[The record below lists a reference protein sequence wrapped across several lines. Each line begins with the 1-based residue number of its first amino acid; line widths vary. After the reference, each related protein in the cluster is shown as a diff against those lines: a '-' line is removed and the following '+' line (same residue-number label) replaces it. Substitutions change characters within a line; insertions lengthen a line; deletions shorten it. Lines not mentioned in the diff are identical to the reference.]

1 MDKILA
7 IIAMALVT
15 YGIRLGPFI
24 LFGGGKQTPEWVR
37 YIGGVLPPAVMGM
50 LIVYSLKHIEFLKI
64 SSSLPVLIAIAV
76 TTVLHLWKRNKLLS
90 ILSGTAVYMFLIQ
103 RLFS

>member
-1 MDKILA
+1 MDKIIA

-15 YGIRLGPFI
+15 YSIRLGPFV

-50 LIVYSLKHIEFLKI
+50 LIVYSLKHIEIFNI

-76 TTVLHLWKRNKLLS
+76 TSLLHLWKRNNLLS

-103 RLFS
+103 RLF

>member
-1 MDKILA
+1 MDKMIA

-37 YIGGVLPPAVMGM
+37 YIGKVLPPAVMGM
-50 LIVYSLKHIEFLKI
+50 LIVYSLKHIAFLKV

-76 TTVLHLWKRNKLLS
+76 TTVLHLWKRNNLLS

-103 RLFS
+103 RLF

>member
-15 YGIRLGPFI
+15 YDIRLGPFI

-76 TTVLHLWKRNKLLS
+76 TTVLHLWKRNNLLS

>member
-1 MDKILA
+1 MDKIIA

-15 YGIRLGPFI
+15 YGIRLGPFV

-37 YIGGVLPPAVMGM
+37 YIGRVLPPAVMGM
-50 LIVYSLKHIEFLKI
+50 LIIYSLKHIEILKI

-76 TTVLHLWKRNKLLS
+76 TTLLHLWKRNNLLS
-90 ILSGTAVYMFLIQ
+90 ILSGTAVYMFIIQ
-103 RLFS
+103 RLF

>member
-76 TTVLHLWKRNKLLS
+76 TTLLHLWKRNNLLS

>member
-76 TTVLHLWKRNKLLS
+76 TTVLHLWKRNNLLS

>member
-15 YGIRLGPFI
+15 YGIRLGPFV
-24 LFGGGKQTPEWVR
+24 LFGGGKQTPEWVK

-50 LIVYSLKHIEFLKI
+50 LIVYSLKHIEFLKA

-76 TTVLHLWKRNKLLS
+76 TTVLHLWKRNNLLS

-103 RLFS
+103 RLF

>member
-1 MDKILA
+1 MDKIFA

-15 YGIRLGPFI
+15 YGIRLGPFV
-24 LFGGGKQTPEWVR
+24 LFGGGKQTPAWVR

-50 LIVYSLKHIEFLKI
+50 LIVYSLKHIEILKV

-76 TTVLHLWKRNKLLS
+76 TSVLHIWKRNNLLS
-90 ILSGTAVYMFLIQ
+90 ILSGTAVYMLLVQ
-103 RLFS
+103 RLF

>member
-1 MDKILA
+1 MDKIIA
-7 IIAMALVT
+7 IIAMSLVT

-37 YIGGVLPPAVMGM
+37 SIGGVLPPAVMGM
-50 LIVYSLKHIEFLKI
+50 LIVYSLKHIEILKV

-76 TTVLHLWKRNKLLS
+76 TTVLHLWKRNNLLS
-90 ILSGTAVYMFLIQ
+90 ILSGTAVYMFLVQ
-103 RLFS
+103 RLF